1 MKYFTFSFSHYKILI
16 YWLCYQSIFSTNFV
30 IKMTYV
36 LLIFTIGNFI
46 DGNINKGGDKL
57 FKITRSSFFISC
69 FCFCFFAFFFN
80 KEIVQ
85 GKEGNFSAQII
96 AIDQEKNH
104 SETSLDLKMNPS
116 EKKKL
121 LIELKNNTN
130 QETIVQAKIVT
141 AKTNDNGNIDY
152 SLKNMKQDH
161 SAAITF
167 NDLATLSDEDIS
179 LSGNEKKQI
188 VCEIEMPSMGFD
200 GEVLGGI
207 YFEEEESEDRILPIN
222 THFFQVIK
230 VLVNETNKKVAPKLE
245 LEKVM
250 IAQRNRRN
258 VVLVNIQNTQPAI
271 VENLDIKAK
280 LYYENE
286 QKPRYESHQSQ
297 LKMAPNTN
305 FDYKIDLKA
314 QPFLAGHYKVNVQAV
329 NNNQIW
335 HWEEKFT
342 INKKEAQK
350 YNSTAIKLTSDKQAR
365 IPTVVIIE
373 VVILFFILIG
383 ALAYSLKQKYQRSK
397 NNES

>member
-1 MKYFTFSFSHYKILI
+1 M
-16 YWLCYQSIFSTNFV
+16 
-30 IKMTYV
+30 
-36 LLIFTIGNFI
+36 
-46 DGNINKGGDKL
+46 